1 MHSVTPCILV
11 GDDNETYRTVTAA
24 LLRKEGYEVDL
35 AVDGNAVVAALT
47 AREFDLVLLDIS
59 MPDLNGLNAVRQIR
73 RLPPPRGGV
82 PVLAVTA
89 HAMPGDRERCLA
101 AGMDDYLTKPVL
113 PKDLLATVRRWVRRR
128 PSSGDAAADAA
139 AAASPIDDFALTL
152 LAEQTDPEI
161 LPSLVGTFVAEVR
174 SRAPKIAGSL
184 AAEDWDALERQ
195 AHALKSAS
203 YSFGARYLARCLEGI
218 EAACNVGDIEQAR
231 LLARTVPELAD
242 AAVETLVAKY

>member
-1 MHSVTPCILV
+1 MQSLTPRILV

-24 LLRKEGYEVDL
+24 MLRKEGYEVEL
-35 AVDGNAVVAALT
+35 AVDGNTVVAAL
-47 AREFDLVLLDIS
+47 AAQEFDLVLLDIS
-59 MPDLNGLNAVRQIR
+59 MPGLNGLNTARQIR
-73 RLPPPRGGV
+73 ALPPPRGYV

-101 AGMDDYLTKPVL
+101 AGMDDYLTKPVP
-113 PKDLLATVRRWVRRR
+113 PKDLLAMVRRWVRRR
-128 PSSGDAAADAA
+128 PSSGDPEADAA
-139 AAASPIDDFALTL
+139 AAASPIDDFALSL

-174 SRAPKIAGSL
+174 SRAPKIAESL
-184 AAEDWDALERQ
+184 AAEDWDSLERQ

-218 EAACNVGDIEQAR
+218 EAACTVGDTEQAR
-231 LLARTVPELAD
+231 QLALTVPELAD
-242 AAVETLVAKY
+242 AAVENLMAKY

>member
-1 MHSVTPCILV
+1 MQSLTPRILV

-24 LLRKEGYEVDL
+24 MLRKEGYEVEL
-35 AVDGNAVVAALT
+35 AVDGNTVVAAL
-47 AREFDLVLLDIS
+47 AAQEFDLVLLDIS
-59 MPDLNGLNAVRQIR
+59 MPGLNGLNTARQIR
-73 RLPPPRGGV
+73 ALPPPRGCV

-101 AGMDDYLTKPVL
+101 AGMDDYLTKPVP
-113 PKDLLATVRRWVRRR
+113 PKDLLAMVRRWVRRR
-128 PSSGDAAADAA
+128 PSSGDPEADAA
-139 AAASPIDDFALTL
+139 AAASPIDDFALSL

-174 SRAPKIAGSL
+174 SRAPKIAEAL
-184 AAEDWDALERQ
+184 AAEDWDGLERQ

-218 EAACNVGDIEQAR
+218 EAACAVGDTEQAR
-231 LLARTVPELAD
+231 QLALTVPELAD
-242 AAVETLVAKY
+242 AAVENLMAKY